1 LTKLLSYIA
10 LIIFFISSNS
20 LTSDEKDVSIY
31 GSIFSTPGV
40 FELNLEYNFLSF
52 DMFGIESTTIARV
65 GNSMFGIQGLSVRY
79 STPVVG
85 LVQYFGNDSGFDLGL
100 SYLSHYNNV
109 TIFFNDHRRN
119 DPVRIDQDSE
129 RLIRIDGGYRNYFS
143 ENGIFRF
150 SIVSFADFDKI
161 RNNGNW
167 DFDFI
172 LSASVGYSF

>member
-1 LTKLLSYIA
+1 LK
-10 LIIFFISSNS
+10 IIITILCFITFNSTYSNDK
-20 LTSDEKDVSIY
+20 TVSVY

-52 DMFGIESTTIARV
+52 DMFGVESTTIARV
-65 GNSMFGIQGLSVRY
+65 GTSMLGIQGLSARY

-85 LVQYFGNDSGFDLGL
+85 LVQYFGDDSGFDLGL
-100 SYLSHYNNV
+100 SYLNHYNTV
-109 TIFFNDHRRN
+109 TVFFNDHRRN
-119 DPVRIDQDSE
+119 DPVRIDQDSD

-143 ENGIFRF
+143 DNGIFRI

-167 DFDFI
+167 NFEFI
-172 LSASVGYSF
+172 VSASVGYSF